1 LSSRESV
8 ALAGKEELMIN
19 LSDGNGYVTASLD
32 HPLPETVAEAERLAE
47 SIERAVQ
54 RSTGGG
60 VRGLRVEV
68 DRGGVRLEGRCNTY
82 YCKQLAQ
89 QAAMVLSGDRL
100 TNEIEVS

>member
-1 LSSRESV
+1 M
-8 ALAGKEELMIN
+8 AGKEELMRN
-19 LSDGNGYVTASLD
+19 RPGGNGYGADPLD
-32 HPLPETVAEAERLAE
+32 YPLPETVAEAERLAA

-60 VRGLRVEV
+60 VRNLRVEI

-89 QAAMVLSGDRL
+89 QAAMGLSGDRL